1 MWYLGLN
8 LGVVPEALGEDY
20 MRRREFITLLG
31 GSVAAWPL
39 TARAQQPA
47 KPVVGYLSSNSAAET
62 GVNLAAFRRG
72 LSEMGFVEGRNVA
85 IEYRWAEGHADRLP
99 ALAADLVQR
108 RVAVIFASGN
118 VAIHAAEAATR
129 STPIVF
135 NTGDDPVA
143 TGIVPSLNRP
153 GGNVTGT
160 SMTAGSLVTKRLQ
173 LLHELV
179 PTAARI
185 AMLVNSDNPN
195 AETDGR
201 EAETAAR
208 SLGFS
213 LFVLKVATGGDLDAA
228 FATLAEMGAD
238 GLLVNTDS
246 FLSSRRQQLVAL
258 AARREVPAL
267 YSWREFVEAGG
278 LMCYGATITDS
289 HRQAAI
295 YVGRIL
301 KGEKPA
307 DLPVMQPTKFE
318 LVINLKTAKAL
329 GLTVPPSL
337 LATADEVIE

>member
-1 MWYLGLN
+1 
-8 LGVVPEALGEDY
+8 
-20 MRRREFITLLG
+20 
-31 GSVAAWPL
+31 
-39 TARAQQPA
+39 
-47 KPVVGYLSSNSAAET
+47 
-62 GVNLAAFRRG
+62 
-72 LSEMGFVEGRNVA
+72 
-85 IEYRWAEGHADRLP
+85 
-99 ALAADLVQR
+99 LVQR

-173 LLHELV
+173 LLHELI
-179 PTAARI
+179 PAATRI

-195 AETDGR
+195 AESDRR
-201 EAETAAR
+201 EGETAAR

-213 LFVLKVATGGDLDAA
+213 LLILKIATGGDLDAA
-228 FATLAEMGAD
+228 FAPLADKRAD
-238 GLLVNTDS
+238 GLLINTDS
-246 FLSSRRQQLVAL
+246 FLTSRRQQLVAL

-278 LMCYGATITDS
+278 LMCYGARIVDS
-289 HRQAAI
+289 HHQAAL

-307 DLPVMQPTKFE
+307 DLPLMQPTMFE
-318 LVINLKTAKAL
+318 LVINLKTAKTL
-329 GLTVPPSL
+329 RLTVPQSL
-337 LATADEVIE
+337 LYAADVIE